1 MKTKFLGKNNN
12 KLNKSGKN
20 LLDSISRIKEN
31 IRFGID
37 IWNVYDFMYLDVNK
51 VPHLVVLEIIIPSD
65 SDLIIESKSMKLY
78 LNHFYNKTYRTKNDI
93 LKIIKKD
100 IETKI
105 KSKIKVKFLTKF
117 SNEPNTVNLNS
128 LKSKLTPSKKIL
140 KFNGFRSICP
150 VTSQPDFANIYIYT
164 DKSVDTKW
172 LKKYLMSFVDHG
184 GFHEQCIELI
194 FTEIKSKFQIKHIEV
209 CGRFQRR
216 GGIDINPI
224 RGTHKTKLFKN
235 FRQFNQ

>member
-20 LLDSISRIKEN
+20 LLDSITRIKEN
-31 IRFGID
+31 IIFGID
-37 IWNVYDFMYLDVNK
+37 IWNAYDFMYLDVNK

-194 FTEIKSKFQIKHIEV
+194 FTEIKSRFHIKHIEV

>member
-1 MKTKFLGKNNN
+1 M
-12 KLNKSGKN
+12 
-20 LLDSISRIKEN
+20 
-31 IRFGID
+31 
-37 IWNVYDFMYLDVNK
+37 
-51 VPHLVVLEIIIPSD
+51 
-65 SDLIIESKSMKLY
+65 
-78 LNHFYNKTYRTKNDI
+78 
-93 LKIIKKD
+93 
-100 IETKI
+100 
-105 KSKIKVKFLTKF
+105 
-117 SNEPNTVNLNS
+117 
-128 LKSKLTPSKKIL
+128 
-140 KFNGFRSICP
+140 
-150 VTSQPDFANIYIYT
+150 TSQPDFANIYIYT

-194 FTEIKSKFQIKHIEV
+194 FTEIKSRFHINHIEV

>member
-1 MKTKFLGKNNN
+1 MKTKFLGKNNK

-20 LLDSISRIKEN
+20 LLDSITRIREN

-37 IWNVYDFMYLDVNK
+37 IWNVYDFMYLDINK
-51 VPHLVVLEIIIPSD
+51 VPHLVVLEIIIPSN

-105 KSKIKVKFLTKF
+105 KSKIKVKFLTSF
-117 SNEPNTVNLNS
+117 SIEPNTVNLNS
-128 LKSKLTPSKKIL
+128 LKSKLTPAKKIL

-150 VTSQPDFANIYIYT
+150 VTSQPDFANIYIYSGNSIDT
-164 DKSVDTKW
+164 DW
-172 LKKYLMSFVDHG
+172 IINYLISYKDHG
-184 GFHEQCIELI
+184 DFHEKCIDQI
-194 FTEIKSKFQIKHIEV
+194 FKDVMAKYPSNHLEI

-224 RGTHKTKLFKN
+224 RGTHKRILFGN
-235 FRQFNQ
+235 FREFNQ

>member
-20 LLDSISRIKEN
+20 LLDSINRIREN

-51 VPHLVVLEIIIPSD
+51 VPHLVVLEIIIPSN

-78 LNHFYNKTYRTKNDI
+78 LNHFYNKTYRTKKDI

-105 KSKIKVKFLTKF
+105 KSKIKV
-117 SNEPNTVNLNS
+117 
-128 LKSKLTPSKKIL
+128 
-140 KFNGFRSICP
+140 
-150 VTSQPDFANIYIYT
+150 
-164 DKSVDTKW
+164 
-172 LKKYLMSFVDHG
+172 
-184 GFHEQCIELI
+184 
-194 FTEIKSKFQIKHIEV
+194 
-209 CGRFQRR
+209 
-216 GGIDINPI
+216 
-224 RGTHKTKLFKN
+224 
-235 FRQFNQ
+235 

>member
-20 LLDSISRIKEN
+20 LLDSITRIKEN

-37 IWNVYDFMYLDVNK
+37 IWNAYDFMYLDVNK

-78 LNHFYNKTYRTKNDI
+78 LNHFYNKTYKTKNDI

-105 KSKIKVKFLTKF
+105 KSKIKVKLLTKF

-194 FTEIKSKFQIKHIEV
+194 FTEIKSRFHIKHIEV

>member
-194 FTEIKSKFQIKHIEV
+194 FTEIKSRFHIKHIEV